1 MRASK
6 SSSPQSAS
14 GKERTMFKVTIEV
27 STVGQ
32 LEPAQFIKVFEQ
44 TFDTLALPKVIAFLN
59 APTRKPRA
67 KTQKVL

>member
-1 MRASK
+1 
-6 SSSPQSAS
+6 
-14 GKERTMFKVTIEV
+14 MFKVTIEV

-59 APTRKPRA
+59 APTRKPRT
-67 KTQKVL
+67 KREPSK